1 MMSEN
6 ESWTDLVPTVAKPIV
21 YAYKYRRFIQE
32 YWKKAQIKVGLGKPS
47 VIVTGRAGVGKSVL
61 ASHYHGEANT
71 QDWNESGT
79 SQDVEIK
86 PITIGDWTKI
96 VAVIPG
102 QSSQERARALDEALN
117 KTNELDGVI
126 HVVDW
131 GFTSIREAAVRKE
144 MIESRKIDSID
155 KIREHNLALELNDFE
170 SMLDKLTMSISNGRG
185 PKWLVIAVNKVDLFE
200 KDLLIAER
208 YYNPLCTSPFT
219 DKINSFLRTVG
230 ANNIK
235 VVHLPV
241 CPMPEPFEWN
251 GEVVAPQI
259 DSITKQRNYLRV
271 FIDKV
276 SLIQNGIK
284 C

>member
-1 MMSEN
+1 MTNEN
-6 ESWTDLVPTVAKPIV
+6 ESWTDLVPTVAKPVV

-32 YWKKAQIKVGLGKPS
+32 YWKKAQVKVGLGKPS
-47 VIVTGRAGVGKSVL
+47 VIVTGRSGVGKSVL

-71 QDWNESGT
+71 QDWNEPGT

-102 QSSQERARALDEALN
+102 QNSQERSKALDEALN
-117 KTNELDGVI
+117 RTDELDGVI

-144 MIESRKIDSID
+144 MIESRGIDSID
-155 KIREHNLALELNDFE
+155 KVREHHLNLELKDFE
-170 SMLDKLTMSISNGRG
+170 LMLDKLAMSIANGRG

-200 KDLLIAER
+200 TDLLVAEC

-219 DKINSFLRTVG
+219 DKINLFLKTVG

-235 VVHLPV
+235 IVHLPV

-251 GEVVAPQI
+251 GIIVAPQV

-276 SLIQNGIK
+276 SLIQNGVK
-284 C
+284 